1 MLFAWIG
8 LLKPGVDSIPQDV
21 QQQANDFLQQPYI
34 RIAAMGQLRD
44 GDGKRVGMMMLFE
57 VDDRAKAEA
66 FVANSPFLKAGLY
79 DRYHLVEYDL
89 EVGDI

>member
-8 LLKPGVDSIPQDV
+8 FLKPGANPIPQDV
-21 QQQANDFLQQPYI
+21 QQQTNDFLQQPYI

-44 GDGKRVGMMMLFE
+44 GDSKRAGMMMLFE

-79 DRYHLVEYDL
+79 ERYHLFEYDL
-89 EVGDI
+89 EVGTI